1 MNEDLL
7 SKDNTGGCDSKK
19 DSCKTGNESKGGN
32 KAEGCKYHNTGG
44 FDTVEESLNS
54 SAGKDAAASET
65 NDTEMVD
72 PNTHVVKKAVEAETA
87 NLIKRLQ
94 RAQADF
100 INYKKRV
107 ERTRFQDKVRYEG
120 QLILDLLPILD
131 NLERALNVDC
141 SDEDPDE
148 DKKRFIKGLDLI
160 IRQFKELLFKKGL
173 EEITALDKQFDPY
186 CHEAVEQVM
195 DENIANNLIVE
206 VLQKGY
212 MFGERVLRPSLV
224 KVNIGGM
231 EDE

>member
-7 SKDNTGGCDSKK
+7 SKDNTGGGDSKK
-19 DSCKTGNESKGGN
+19 DSCKPGSESKGGN
-32 KAEGCKYHNTGG
+32 KAEGCMYNDADCS
-44 FDTVEESLNS
+44 DTSEDSLKS
-54 SAGKDAAASET
+54 SAGMGAAAVEA
-65 NDTEMVD
+65 NDTGVVD
-72 PNTHVVKKAVEAETA
+72 LDILAVKKAVEAETA
-87 NLIKRLQ
+87 NLVNRLQ

-107 ERTRFQDKVRYEG
+107 ERTRFQDKARYEG
-120 QLILDLLPILD
+120 NLIMDLLPILD
-131 NLERALNVDC
+131 NLERALNFDC
-141 SDEDPDE
+141 SDEE
-148 DKKRFIKGLDLI
+148 QKKFIKGLDLI
-160 IRQFKELLFKKGL
+160 IKQFKDLLFKKGL
-173 EEITALDKQFDPY
+173 EEIPALDKQFDPY